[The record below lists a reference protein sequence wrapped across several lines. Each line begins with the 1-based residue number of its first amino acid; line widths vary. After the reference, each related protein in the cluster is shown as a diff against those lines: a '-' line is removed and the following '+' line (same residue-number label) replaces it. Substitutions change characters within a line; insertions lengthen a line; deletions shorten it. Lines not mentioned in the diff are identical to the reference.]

1 LGETLLYKDI
11 TDAVN
16 YIKSK
21 SKGII
26 VSCSINAHLNNSVD
40 IVSQLVDKI
49 DTIQI
54 SMDGIGKTYNKVRL
68 LGDFQFFEENLKKIS
83 QLTYNTDTDIILNSV
98 IVEENYHQMSDMIE
112 FANNLKINNISM
124 VPVNLVSKT
133 DEDISYYKLFFSQE
147 FQRELE
153 RAKTT
158 AKKYK
163 GLEVIYPTLN
173 LEGGFKTCTYPWS
186 YFYISWDGLLPPC
199 CAKPFPKE
207 LNFGNVFKNGLMNSI
222 NSKRIKAFR
231 KLWIKNETPE
241 FCKKCTLTTNKS
253 ELKL

>member
-1 LGETLLYKDI
+1 
-11 TDAVN
+11 
-16 YIKSK
+16 
-21 SKGII
+21 
-26 VSCSINAHLNNSVD
+26 
-40 IVSQLVDKI
+40 
-49 DTIQI
+49 
-54 SMDGIGKTYNKVRL
+54 
-68 LGDFQFFEENLKKIS
+68 
-83 QLTYNTDTDIILNSV
+83 
-98 IVEENYHQMSDMIE
+98 
-112 FANNLKINNISM
+112 M

-147 FQRELE
+147 FRKELE

-173 LEGGFKTCTYPWS
+173 LEGGFKTCTQTWN

-207 LNFGNVFKNGLMNSI
+207 LNFGNVFKNGVMNSI

-241 FCKKCTLTTNKS
+241 FCKKCILTTNKS